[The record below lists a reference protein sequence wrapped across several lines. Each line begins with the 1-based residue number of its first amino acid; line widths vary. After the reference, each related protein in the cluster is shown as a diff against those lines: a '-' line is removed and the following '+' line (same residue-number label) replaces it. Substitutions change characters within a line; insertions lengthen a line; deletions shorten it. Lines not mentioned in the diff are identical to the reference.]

1 MKIRT
6 RNIFLGLGAL
16 SAAVTAAC
24 AVSYKVTKTLVSTAL
39 DREMPKG
46 LQHKKPSGR
55 TKPLD
60 AQVYAELAKASDK
73 LKESEH
79 DIVSITGY
87 DGENLVGH
95 WFFKPDSKRI
105 IIAMHGW
112 RSSWVKDFCGV
123 SSFWFDNNCSVL
135 YAEQRGQN
143 ESGGDYM
150 GFGMIERYDCF
161 EWIKW
166 INEHNDSKLPI
177 YLAGISMG
185 ASTVLMTS
193 GFNLPDNVHGIMA
206 DCGCTS
212 AKALWKH
219 VMKNNMHMSYNIR
232 SKLIEDMCKKKL
244 NITSEECTTLQ
255 ALKDNEIPVL
265 FIHGTEDDFV
275 PIEMTY
281 DNYKACKA
289 PKKLFVVPGA
299 SHGMS
304 YVVDQAGYQKAVK
317 EFWDDFD

>member
-1 MKIRT
+1 MKGRT
-6 RNIFLGLGAL
+6 KNILLSLGAL
-16 SAAVTAAC
+16 TAAVSAACT
-24 AVSYKVTKTLVSTAL
+24 VSYKVTKTLVSTAL

-46 LQHKKPSGR
+46 LKHKKPSGR

-60 AQVYAELAKASDK
+60 AELCAELAEASEN
-73 LKESEH
+73 LKNTEH
-79 DIVSITGY
+79 ELVNITSY

-95 WFFKPDSKRI
+95 WFSKPQSKRI

-150 GFGMIERYDCF
+150 GFGMIERYDCY

-166 INEHNDSKLPI
+166 VNDHNDSGLPI

-185 ASTVLMTS
+185 ASTVLMAS
-193 GFNLPDNVHGIMA
+193 GLQLPQNIHGIMA
-206 DCGCTS
+206 DCGFTS
-212 AKALWKH
+212 AKAIWKH
-219 VMKNNMHMSYNIR
+219 VMRNNMHMSYSIR

-255 ALKDNEIPVL
+255 ALENNKIPVL

-281 DNYKACKA
+281 DNYKACRA

-304 YVVDQAGYQKAVK
+304 YVVDKDGYQEAVL